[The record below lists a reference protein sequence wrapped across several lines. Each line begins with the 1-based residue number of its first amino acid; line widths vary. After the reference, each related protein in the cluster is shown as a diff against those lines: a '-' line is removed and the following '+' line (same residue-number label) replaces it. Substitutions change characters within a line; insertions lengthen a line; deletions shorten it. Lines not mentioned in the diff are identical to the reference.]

1 MYIEKGDNPTTGS
14 LACGYQIISLQSQK
28 SNITYGPLVSKC
40 FNQRTPYGPLF
51 NLPWP
56 VQEKLALMDPDG
68 PEVSNDYKQMK
79 GLIYLL
85 HA

>member
-51 NLPWP
+51 NLP
-56 VQEKLALMDPDG
+56 
-68 PEVSNDYKQMK
+68 
-79 GLIYLL
+79 
-85 HA
+85 